1 MHIGII
7 MDGNGRWAASK
18 GLPRSFGHRK
28 GAKNVSEIIKS
39 CPDLG
44 IKTLTLY
51 AFSTENWNR
60 AAHEVA
66 SLMRLFRGYLQTKY
80 LDIINNNIKV
90 TFLGDTNPLPSDIL
104 SQMKKLE
111 NESRENNKFSLNIA
125 LNYGGR
131 DEIIRSTKSMA
142 EDLLAKKIG
151 IADIN
156 EELFNNYLDTKGQND
171 PDLII
176 RTAGEKRLSN
186 FLLWQSTYSE
196 LYFSDKMWPEFS
208 VDCLK
213 EALDSYNLRTRKFG
227 KLTNSTKK
235 MFAK

>member
-7 MDGNGRWAASK
+7 MDGNGRWAANK

-39 CPDLG
+39 CPKLG

-66 SLMRLFRGYLQTKY
+66 SLMRLFRGYLQTKF
-80 LDIINNNIKV
+80 LEIVDNNIKV
-90 TFLGDTNPLPSDIL
+90 RFLGDTNPLPNDIL
-104 SQMKKLE
+104 LQMKKLE
-111 NESRENNKFSLNIA
+111 FETRKNNGFFLNIA

-131 DEIIRSTKSMA
+131 DEIIRSTKKI
-142 EDLLAKKIG
+142 AKKVLSKEIK
-151 IADIN
+151 I
-156 EELFNNYLDTKGQND
+156 EEIDQDLFSSYLDTRGQND

-213 EALDSYNLRTRKFG
+213 ESINSYNIRIRKFG
-227 KLTNSTKK
+227 SVINKTKK
-235 MFAK
+235 FISK

>member
-1 MHIGII
+1 
-7 MDGNGRWAASK
+7 MDGNGRWAANK

-39 CPDLG
+39 CPNLG

-66 SLMRLFRGYLQTKY
+66 SLMRLFRGYLQTKF
-80 LDIINNNIKV
+80 LEIVDNNIRV
-90 TFLGDTNPLPSDIL
+90 RFLGDTNPLPNDIL
-104 SQMKKLE
+104 FQMKKLE
-111 NESRENNKFSLNIA
+111 FETRKNSGFFLNIA

-131 DEIIRSTKSMA
+131 DEIVRSTKKI
-142 EDLLAKKIG
+142 AKKVLSKEIK
-151 IADIN
+151 I
-156 EELFNNYLDTKGQND
+156 EEIDQDLFSNYLDTKDQND

-196 LYFSDKMWPEFS
+196 LYFSEKMWPEFS

-213 EALDSYNLRTRKFG
+213 ESINSYNIRIRKFG
-227 KLTNSTKK
+227 SVIDKK
-235 MFAK
+235 QQFISK

>member
-7 MDGNGRWAASK
+7 MDGNGRWAANK

-39 CPDLG
+39 CPNLG

-66 SLMRLFRGYLQTKY
+66 SLMRLFRGYLQTKF
-80 LDIINNNIKV
+80 LEIVDNNIRV
-90 TFLGDTNPLPSDIL
+90 RFLGDTNPLPNDIL
-104 SQMKKLE
+104 LQMKKLE
-111 NESRENNKFSLNIA
+111 FETRKNSGFFLNIA

-131 DEIIRSTKSMA
+131 DEIIRSTKKI
-142 EDLLAKKIG
+142 AKKVLSKEIK
-151 IADIN
+151 I
-156 EELFNNYLDTKGQND
+156 EEIDQDLFSNYLDTKDQND

-196 LYFSDKMWPEFS
+196 LYFSEKMWPEFS

-213 EALDSYNLRTRKFG
+213 ESINSYNIRIRKFG
-227 KLTNSTKK
+227 SVIDKK
-235 MFAK
+235 QQFISK

>member
-7 MDGNGRWAASK
+7 MDGNGRWAANK

-39 CPDLG
+39 CPKLG

-66 SLMRLFRGYLQTKY
+66 SLMRLFRGYLQSKF
-80 LDIINNNIKV
+80 LEIVDNNIKV
-90 TFLGDTNPLPSDIL
+90 RFLGDTNPLPNDIL
-104 SQMKKLE
+104 LQMKKLE
-111 NESRENNKFSLNIA
+111 FETRKNNGFFLNIA

-131 DEIIRSTKSMA
+131 DEIIRSTKKI
-142 EDLLAKKIG
+142 AKKVLSKEIK
-151 IADIN
+151 I
-156 EELFNNYLDTKGQND
+156 EEIDQDLFSNYLDTRGQND

-213 EALDSYNLRTRKFG
+213 DSINSYNIRIRKFG
-227 KLTNSTKK
+227 SVINKTKK
-235 MFAK
+235 FISK

>member
-39 CPDLG
+39 CPNLG

-104 SQMKKLE
+104 LQMKKLE
-111 NESRENNKFSLNIA
+111 NESRGNNKFSLNIA

-142 EDLLAKKIG
+142 EDLLAKKIA
-151 IADIN
+151 ITDIN

>member
-7 MDGNGRWAASK
+7 MDGNGRWAANK

-39 CPDLG
+39 CPKLG

-66 SLMRLFRGYLQTKY
+66 SLMRLFRGYLQSKF
-80 LDIINNNIKV
+80 LEIVDNNIKV
-90 TFLGDTNPLPSDIL
+90 RFLGDTNPLPNDIL
-104 SQMKKLE
+104 LQMKKLE
-111 NESRENNKFSLNIA
+111 FETRKNNGFFLNIA

-131 DEIIRSTKSMA
+131 DEIIRSTKKI
-142 EDLLAKKIG
+142 AKKVLSKEIK
-151 IADIN
+151 I
-156 EELFNNYLDTKGQND
+156 EEIDQDLFSSYLDTSGQND

-196 LYFSDKMWPEFS
+196 LYFSDKMWPVFSSNCLEEAIFEF
-208 VDCLK
+208 K
-213 EALDSYNLRTRKFG
+213 NRKRKFG
-227 KLTNSTKK
+227 LEESGVNKIVNN
-235 MFAK
+235 

>member
-111 NESRENNKFSLNIA
+111 NESRGNNKFSLNIA

-131 DEIIRSTKSMA
+131 DEIIRSTKSMV
-142 EDLLAKKIG
+142 EDLLAKKIA
-151 IADIN
+151 ITDIN

-213 EALDSYNLRTRKFG
+213 EALDSYNLRIRKFG
-227 KLTNSTKK
+227 TLSNSTKK

>member
-7 MDGNGRWAASK
+7 MDGNGRWAANK

-39 CPDLG
+39 CPNLG

-131 DEIIRSTKSMA
+131 DEIIRSIKSMA

-151 IADIN
+151 ITDIN

-213 EALDSYNLRTRKFG
+213 DALNSYNLRTRKFG
-227 KLTNSTKK
+227 TLPNSTKK

>member
-7 MDGNGRWAASK
+7 MDGNGRWAANK

-39 CPDLG
+39 CPNLG
-44 IKTLTLY
+44 IQTLTLY